1 MLLIASCY
9 SDAELMKRT
18 QELAKEADWSN
29 VEMMA
34 AFLRKD
40 TKACFDLLV
49 RKKRYPEVGAR
60 SGCDAG
66 RLFREHVCARAAERS
81 GGTVEGGYAEE
92 GELDE
97 EGRRGVRR
105 RGKRRK
111 EAKGGIEEWW
121 LDEWM
126 NE

>member
-81 GGTVEGGYAEE
+81 GGAVEGGYAEE

-105 RGKRRK
+105 RGKPRKRRREGGK
-111 EAKGGIEEWW
+111 EGIEEWW
-121 LDEWM
+121 LDG
-126 NE
+126 